1 MKVLCYSIL
10 TIILLLSGCTT
21 PQHDVNVPK
30 TSLDGDWK
38 STTSKATL
46 RFEKGK
52 LSGNDGCNQF
62 VGSYAIQGDTIT
74 ISDKMMS
81 TMMSCSEMEQAGAF
95 KTALLNAKI
104 YRSNTQSLELI
115 SNKGETLIE
124 LKALSNIPEEGLYRI
139 KHLNNG
145 KKAVISVK
153 YPITIQLGTDG
164 KMGGDTGC
172 NQYSTSYTIKQE
184 LITIGFPA
192 TTRQICPPE
201 LMEQEQ
207 QFLNALPKS
216 FKIARNGE
224 KWEIRDEN
232 GALLFDMAKE

>member
-1 MKVLCYSIL
+1 
-10 TIILLLSGCTT
+10 
-21 PQHDVNVPK
+21 
-30 TSLDGDWK
+30 
-38 STTSKATL
+38 
-46 RFEKGK
+46 
-52 LSGNDGCNQF
+52 
-62 VGSYAIQGDTIT
+62 
-74 ISDKMMS
+74 MS
-81 TMMSCSEMEQAGAF
+81 TMMSCPAMEQAGAF

-104 YRSNTQSLELI
+104 YKNNTQSLELI

-124 LKALSNIPEEGLYRI
+124 LKALSSIPEEGLYRI
-139 KHLNNG
+139 KYLNNG
-145 KKAVISVK
+145 KKAVISVT
-153 YPITIQLGTDG
+153 YPITIQLATDG
-164 KMGGDTGC
+164 KMEGSTGC

-192 TTRQICPPE
+192 TTRQMCPPE